1 MAFIS
6 FITKRM
12 SEPQPCARCGKGFV
26 LKSPNE
32 RYCDDCKAAHKRE
45 WDVNYNRTG
54 RKKRA

>member
-12 SEPQPCARCGKGFV
+12 SEPQPCARCGTAFR

-32 RYCDDCKAAHKRE
+32 RYCENCKASHKRE
-45 WDVNYNRTG
+45 YDVNYNR
-54 RKKRA
+54 RKRRA